1 MKESVKAIKSNDLT
15 NVKELINSSKKL
27 AKKGKVNAVIVPKNK
42 TVKISVKTKLTELEK
57 QKRREELKAIRELNP
72 NFNNVVGKNLKLH
85 IAEYRAEIVPNLL
98 ECKRQFNFQK
108 IKNSDFDNELYLNEC
123 VKTLNFLLSDK
134 GKQYLDKFSKAV
146 TKRKGN
152 FGTYDTNG
160 LIGKMVKAK
169 MNGEKS
175 FNTTLS
181 KVIEE
186 KEVRE
191 IKKANKLK
199 A

>member
-1 MKESVKAIKSNDLT
+1 MKNSVKTIKSNDLK
-15 NVKELINSSKKL
+15 NVKELIQSSQKL
-27 AKKGKVNAVIVPKNK
+27 AKKGKVKAVIVPKGK
-42 TVKISVKTKLTELEK
+42 SVKISTKLTELEK
-57 QKRREELKAIRELNP
+57 QKRREEQKAIRELNP
-72 NFNNVVGKNLKLH
+72 TFNKVVSKSNKLH
-85 IAEYRAEIVPNLL
+85 IAEFRAELIPNLL
-98 ECKRQFNFQK
+98 ECKRQFALQK
-108 IKNSDFDNELYLNEC
+108 IKNSDFENEIYLNEC
-123 VKTLNFLLSDK
+123 AKTLNFLLSKK
-134 GKQYLDKFSKAV
+134 GEQYLNKFSQAV

-186 KEVRE
+186 KEVRDL
-191 IKKANKLK
+191 KKANKIK